1 MSKAIFTDEF
11 HFISKSARIAFLE
24 SEVQKIK
31 TGNIKAS
38 SQEILNDLLS
48 QYEKE
53 LAELKNSEQ

>member
-1 MSKAIFTDEF
+1 MNKTIFADEF
-11 HFISKSARIAFLE
+11 HFASKVARITFFE
-24 SEVQKIK
+24 FEIQKIK
-31 TGNIKAS
+31 TGNTKAS